1 MSVKAFRPIVI
12 AIVLGLSGAIL
23 ALPAFQIQLSDS
35 SVGDA
40 GQVRLALPGEP
51 RLAAAKGNDNETNC
65 DRYDDNDNFEAGS
78 NLVMN
83 LLRKFCLHDREA
95 REVEESAGGQVEGRA
110 NTFPGASVQSLV
122 TRGVAPAGRETAIAQ
137 QGDRVVVRVFPS
149 LNREVT
155 VTIRNLDPSTLPDTP
170 GTLMPGFVFKIE
182 ATAGGSSL
190 TTLTAEARLS
200 AVYTDA
206 ELGKLDEQK
215 LALAWLDPSTDGW
228 TDAPKQ
234 AADPRNNY
242 LSASITNMGTY
253 AIYQRT

>member
-1 MSVKAFRPIVI
+1 VKAFRPIVI

-23 ALPAFQIQLSDS
+23 ALPAFQFPLSDS
-35 SVGDA
+35 AFGDA
-40 GQVRLALPGEP
+40 GQVRLGLPGEP

-65 DRYDDNDNFEAGS
+65 DRYDDNDNFEAGR

-83 LLRKFCLHDREA
+83 LLRKFCLHDRNA
-95 REVEESAGGQVEGRA
+95 REVEESAGGQTEGRA

-122 TRGVAPAGRETAIAQ
+122 TRGVAAAGRETAIAQ
-137 QGDRVVVRVFPS
+137 SGDRVVVRVFPS

-155 VTIRNLDPSTLPDTP
+155 VTIRNLDPSSLPDSPGTPLSGFAFKVDVDDHGTPLATLP
-170 GTLMPGFVFKIE
+170 
-182 ATAGGSSL
+182 
-190 TTLTAEARLS
+190 AEVRLS

-215 LALAWLDPSTDGW
+215 LVLAWLDPASGQW
-228 TDAPKQ
+228 KEAPKM

-242 LSASITNMGTY
+242 ISASITQTGTY
-253 AIYQRT
+253 ELYQR